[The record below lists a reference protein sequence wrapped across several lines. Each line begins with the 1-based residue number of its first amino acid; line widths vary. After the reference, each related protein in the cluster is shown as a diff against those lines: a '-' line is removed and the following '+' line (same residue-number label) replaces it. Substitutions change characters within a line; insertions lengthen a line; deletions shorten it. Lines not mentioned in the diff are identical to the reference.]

1 MYANGQGLTQDNAE
15 AVKWY
20 RLAANQGYA
29 DAQVNLGRLR
39 GEGLIMDD
47 ADKVQHAPIEEAFG
61 GYGLAIRTF
70 WFDVNDISIVRV
82 WDQKSSITYRPEFI
96 SSVNGKAVSEDRVG
110 FIGRDGSVKDFD
122 FTLQVDTNAKESWES
137 LRSFYSLG
145 MALGDQSKY
154 NPEYI
159 GLMKHISE
167 RIARPANMPELV
179 ECEASGLPA
188 VLKAA
193 EEAGV
198 DLAVVDTR
206 PSVEADT
213 AAVAKLAD
221 LVLIPTRPAILDL
234 RAIGA
239 TVQVVQAAKR
249 PALIVL
255 NAAPPPRGSTQA
267 AITAEARRA
276 LAAYPAP
283 VAPVAIASRA
293 ALSHALVGGLAVTEF
308 EPAGK
313 ASVEMQALFTIVRK
327 SLWPNARK

>member
-1 MYANGQGLTQDNAE
+1 
-15 AVKWY
+15 
-20 RLAANQGYA
+20 
-29 DAQVNLGRLR
+29 
-39 GEGLIMDD
+39 
-47 ADKVQHAPIEEAFG
+47 
-61 GYGLAIRTF
+61 
-70 WFDVNDISIVRV
+70 
-82 WDQKSSITYRPEFI
+82 
-96 SSVNGKAVSEDRVG
+96 
-110 FIGRDGSVKDFD
+110 
-122 FTLQVDTNAKESWES
+122 
-137 LRSFYSLG
+137 
-145 MALGDQSKY
+145 
-154 NPEYI
+154 
-159 GLMKHISE
+159 
-167 RIARPANMPELV
+167 MPELV